1 MRILLDEPDGKATEW
16 RHKGRYKAQKK
27 TQPRRI
33 APNKN
38 I

>member
-1 MRILLDEPDGKATEW
+1 MRILLDEPDGMATEW
-16 RHKGRYKAQKK
+16 RHKGGYKIQKK

-33 APNKN
+33 APDIN